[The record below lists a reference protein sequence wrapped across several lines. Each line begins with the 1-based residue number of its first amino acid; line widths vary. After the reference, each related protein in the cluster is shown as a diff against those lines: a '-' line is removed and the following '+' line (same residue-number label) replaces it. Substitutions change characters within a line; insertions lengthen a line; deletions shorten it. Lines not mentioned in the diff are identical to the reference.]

1 MGSSEGGFV
10 RLKSKKVARRRDKG
24 GYVAVMKK
32 APLFMIDKIGG
43 LKGGEK
49 KHARITFVL
58 RN

>member
-1 MGSSEGGFV
+1 VGSLEGGFV

-32 APLFMIDKIGG
+32 APLFMNDKIGG

-49 KHARITFVL
+49 NMRA
-58 RN
+58 